1 MMNRQFR
8 QSQQGA
14 ALIVSLMI
22 LIVMTLIGLTG
33 MGTSGMEEKMAGNV
47 RDRNLAFQAA
57 EAALRDGEAYYKNVV
72 QVQSVAF
79 DGTNQGLIP
88 AGTNPDPLNPV
99 TWANSRT
106 YSGTI
111 NGITTQPRYII
122 ELLGTLGTT
131 GATSP
136 TILNY
141 GDSTGQASLTAVRIT
156 ARGTGGSNNAVVYLQ
171 SNFAN

>member
-1 MMNRQFR
+1 MNGQFR

-22 LIVMTLIGLTG
+22 LIVMTLIGITG
-33 MGTSGMEEKMAGNV
+33 MSTSSMEEKMAGNV

-72 QVQSVAF
+72 QVLGVAF
-79 DGTNQGLIP
+79 DGTNPGLIP
-88 AGTNPDPLNPV
+88 AGTNPDPLNPL
-99 TWANSRT
+99 TWGNSRG

-111 NGITTQPRYII
+111 NGVATQPRYII
-122 ELLGTLGTT
+122 ELLGALNNG

-136 TILNY
+136 LILNY
-141 GDSTGQASLTAVRIT
+141 GDASGQAILTAVRIT
-156 ARGTGGSNNAVVYLQ
+156 ARGTGGSDNAVVYLQ
-171 SNFAN
+171 TNFAD